1 MFTDGI
7 KASLHCAKEFRENMI
22 LQHANRM
29 GVHKC
34 AKRDALTCWG
44 QGCAQC
50 LECRQFKCY
59 SCGED
64 LWACVCG
71 PGNIRKNPALM
82 DLHPED
88 YDTIHKR

>member
-1 MFTDGI
+1 
-7 KASLHCAKEFRENMI
+7 MI

-34 AKRDALTCWG
+34 AKADALTCWG
-44 QGCAQC
+44 SGCAQC
-50 LECRQFKCY
+50 LECRTFKCY
-59 SCGED
+59 ACGED

-71 PGNIRKNPALM
+71 LGNIRKQPALM

-88 YDTIHKR
+88 YIQYIRDNYDN